1 MKPTRKIDTK
11 DVKVS
16 SVIAQRP
23 YHEKQV
29 KDSRES
35 SDQSVSNRED
45 DAQVAT
51 AQGSNQAQV
60 KRSGGSSDKWAS
72 YGEGDALEATEA
84 TALRPNQ
91 EQQAVGVD
99 LQWTWSKRLSLPPYA
114 LIGDSF
120 LN

>member
-1 MKPTRKIDTK
+1 LRRTKPTGKIDTK

-23 YHEKQV
+23 DQEQQV

-35 SDQSVSNRED
+35 SDQSVSNREG

-51 AQGSNQAQV
+51 AQRSNQAQA
-60 KRSGGSSDKWAS
+60 KHSGGSSDKSAS

-84 TALRPNQ
+84 TALR
-91 EQQAVGVD
+91 AKSGAAGD
-99 LQWTWSKRLSLPPYA
+99 A
-114 LIGDSF
+114 LWRV
-120 LN
+120 L